1 MIVEYYR
8 DDLIP
13 AQEQVVKFTQQE
25 QNYMLVDVFELL
37 FARRQA
43 TQAYRGYIEGL
54 TEYWMARTELSRSS
68 GTGLP
73 DIKESD
79 TASSMENKQ
88 AIPADGDS
96 HKDRDMNS
104 EKTNEHHH

>member
-1 MIVEYYR
+1 M
-8 DDLIP
+8 
-13 AQEQVVKFTQQE
+13 VKFTQQE

-54 TEYWMARTELSRSS
+54 TEYWMARTELARAS

-73 DIKESD
+73 NITESD
-79 TASSMENKQ
+79 KASSMENEQ
-88 AIPADGDS
+88 AILEGKDS
-96 HKDRDMNS
+96 HESHDMSS
-104 EKTNEHHH
+104 EKA